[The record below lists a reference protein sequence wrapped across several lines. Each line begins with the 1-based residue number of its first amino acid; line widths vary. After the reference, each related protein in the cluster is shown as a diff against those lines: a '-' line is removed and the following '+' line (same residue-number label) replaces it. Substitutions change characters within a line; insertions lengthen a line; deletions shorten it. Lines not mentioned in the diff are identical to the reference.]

1 MRSSGIKNGEYVAGC
16 RPCICTNRLI
26 YKHLRRT
33 SGRKLDYTIPFSL
46 PTRRKCL
53 RNKQLRRTTGRKRP
67 PFSPQLKHLA
77 VVPAAKKRLVVGIR
91 KKETCR
97 ESRQV
102 SYTPY
107 GLQLNVHEMSTH
119 D

>member
-1 MRSSGIKNGEYVAGC
+1 MCSSGIKNGEYVAGC
-16 RPCICTNRLI
+16 RPIISTNQLI
-26 YKHLRRT
+26 YSHLRRT
-33 SGRKLDYTIPFSL
+33 SGRKLDCTIPFSL
-46 PTRRKCL
+46 PIRKKYL
-53 RNKQLRRTTGRKRP
+53 RNKQLLRTTGRIRP

-107 GLQLNVHEMSTH
+107 GLQ
-119 D
+119 

>member
-1 MRSSGIKNGEYVAGC
+1 MRSSGMKNGEYVAGW
-16 RPCICTNRLI
+16 RPIISTNRLI
-26 YKHLRRT
+26 YWHLRRT
-33 SGRKLDYTIPFSL
+33 SRRKLDCTIPFAL

-53 RNKQLRRTTGRKRP
+53 RNKQLRQTTGRKRP
-67 PFSPQLKHLA
+67 PFSPQFKRLA
-77 VVPAAKKRLVVGIR
+77 VVPTAKKRLVVGIR

-107 GLQLNVHEMSTH
+107 GIQ
-119 D
+119 